1 MAVTFVTGGARSGKS
16 AFAERIAAES
26 GLPVTYLATMEPGDD
41 ELAARVARHR
51 ARRPASWRTVEVP
64 LKLTDAIREAPPGEL
79 LLVDCLSLW
88 VANVI
93 FAAVPDPEA
102 GAATFEVAVD
112 RCVALAREAAQA
124 LGARPGPAVVVT
136 NEAGSGI
143 VPAGALSRYYRD
155 ALGLVNQ
162 QFAAAA
168 DEAFVLISGMPLRLK
183 PGTGAGGGVSLTI
196 DK

>member
-1 MAVTFVTGGARSGKS
+1 MTVTFVTGGARSGKS
-16 AFAERIAAES
+16 AFAERVAAES
-26 GLPVTYLATMEPGDD
+26 GLPVVYIATMQPGDD
-41 ELAARVARHR
+41 ELVARVARHR
-51 ARRPASWRTVEVP
+51 ARRPAHWRTVEAP
-64 LKLTDAIREAPPGEL
+64 LELAAAIRDAPPGEL

-102 GAATFEVAVD
+102 DAATFEAAID
-112 RCVALAREAAQA
+112 RCLELGREAAEA
-124 LGARPGPAVVVT
+124 LGARPGPAVIVT

-183 PGTGAGGGVSLTI
+183 PGA
-196 DK
+196 

>member
-88 VANVI
+88 VANVV

-102 GAATFEVAVD
+102 DAAAFESATD

-124 LGARPGPAVVVT
+124 LGARPGPSVVVT
-136 NEAGSGI
+136 NEVGSGI

-162 QFAAAA
+162 RFAAAA

-183 PGTGAGGGVSLTI
+183 PGAGAGGGDSLTI
-196 DK
+196 NK